1 MQTPV
6 IIKIGIPSHGWLP
19 VSFKSDVINLD
30 LYASR
35 VLNDPLEECYLGIKR
50 LIAHKTAEITFWLEP
65 DTYFFYFEPVGV
77 KDFRLTIS
85 EAPHF
90 DKERTAVAILEGSYK
105 QLIAPLRRA
114 LLDFFDLDYDQAHW
128 PLSVKKADVESLPK
142 GL

>member
-6 IIKIGIPSHGWLP
+6 IITIGIPSHGWLP
-19 VSFKSDVINLD
+19 VTFKSDVINLE
-30 LYASR
+30 LYASG

-50 LIAHKTAEITFWLEP
+50 LIAHKTAEITFWMEP
-65 DTYFFYFEPVGV
+65 HTYFFYFEPIGV

-105 QLIAPLRRA
+105 QLIAPMRRA
-114 LLDFFDLDYDQAHW
+114 LLEFFDLDYDQAHW
-128 PLSVKKADVESLPK
+128 PVSFKRTDVEALPK